1 MIKRMITEMSLGE
14 QEKLRLLLITLFS
27 YPSIIHSHEWKSLV
41 EAADLHID
49 EYIRAIT
56 AGE

>member
-1 MIKRMITEMSLGE
+1 MIQRMITEMSLGE

-27 YPSIIHSHEWKSLV
+27 YPSIIHSQEWNSLV
-41 EAADLHID
+41 KAANLHID